1 MTDFMYTF
9 QIQDVITNDIQND
22 LHLPEMA
29 INPLMHHRD
38 VTLVFIPT
46 LWVPSEIPLNVFD

>member
-1 MTDFMYTF
+1 MYTF

-22 LHLPEMA
+22 FHLPEMA

-38 VTLVFIPT
+38 VTLVFIA
-46 LWVPSEIPLNVFD
+46 LVS